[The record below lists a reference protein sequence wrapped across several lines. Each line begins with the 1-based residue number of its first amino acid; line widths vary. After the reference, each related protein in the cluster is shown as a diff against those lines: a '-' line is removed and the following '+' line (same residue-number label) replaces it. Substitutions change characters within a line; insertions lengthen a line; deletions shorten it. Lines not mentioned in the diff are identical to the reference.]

1 MPKLVSSKDCQ
12 VSDNDIIMMAD
23 TDMFPTDENFLKPLH
38 KNYQVN
44 NDGQVGSGQGK
55 EFLRNAAIQ

>member
-44 NDGQVGSGQGK
+44 NNG
-55 EFLRNAAIQ
+55 